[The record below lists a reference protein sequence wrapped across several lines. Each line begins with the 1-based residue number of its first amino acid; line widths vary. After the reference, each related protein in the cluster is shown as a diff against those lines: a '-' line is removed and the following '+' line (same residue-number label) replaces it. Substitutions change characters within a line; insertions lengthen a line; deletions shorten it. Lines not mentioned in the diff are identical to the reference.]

1 MFGCAGCSRPPPHFH
16 MEVRTTGRAAGP
28 APLGARRPAWPCFA
42 AAAVAVDAH
51 SRFYD
56 APRHPGQ
63 IRYLFA
69 SPLAGTWPPWASD
82 VDSAS
87 TALRKGLRGWD
98 NVLRRGVTETSCCC
112 PVIKACPTLLQTVW
126 TVARQAPL
134 SRGFL
139 QARILEWVA
148 MPFSR
153 GSSQPRDQTH
163 VSHIAGSLF
172 TI

>member
-1 MFGCAGCSRPPPHFH
+1 MQPGAQLRS
-16 MEVRTTGRAAGP
+16 AACLLP
-28 APLGARRPAWPCFA
+28 
-42 AAAVAVDAH
+42 
-51 SRFYD
+51 
-56 APRHPGQ
+56 
-63 IRYLFA
+63 
-69 SPLAGTWPPWASD
+69 PLASTWPPWASD

-148 MPFSR
+148 ISFSR
-153 GSSQPRDQTH
+153 GSSRPSNRTW
-163 VSHIAGSLF
+163 VSCIGRWVLYPLTSWKPLSWQVQAALLSLPSLHWF
-172 TI
+172 CDCQ